1 MHIALALLV
10 ALLGAAH
17 DSAAVERRVDSLMAR
32 MTLAQKLD
40 LIGGVDDMFIR
51 SIPALG
57 WPRLKM
63 SDGPMGV
70 RTWGPTT
77 GYAIGIGLAASWDP
91 DLAYTVG
98 QRLGRDARAR
108 GVHFLLGPG
117 VNIYRAP
124 MDARNFEY
132 MGEDPYLAGR
142 TAVGYVRGVQSEGVV
157 ATIKHYAANNQ
168 EYDRHNVSSDVDEQ
182 TLREIYLPAFEA
194 AVRDG
199 HVGALMDSYNLLNGV
214 HATQSA
220 WLNDTVAKRD
230 WGFDGIIMSDWD
242 ATYDGVAA
250 ANGGLDLEMPWGKF
264 MNRATLEPAVRAGT
278 VSEATIDDKV
288 RRILRLAI
296 RFGFLDREQTDLGV
310 PVYDRDDRAVAL
322 RTARE
327 GMVLLKNEGSLLP
340 LDTTRVRTIAVIGPD
355 AWPARPSGG
364 GSAEITAF
372 APVSILEGIGNHGH
386 VKVLYARG
394 LPTDTEIVEATVFR
408 TDTSRG
414 LREEVF
420 DNPDFTGQPIRTSAV
435 WALHP
440 GDRQPVPAGGRA
452 VRWSGTYTPATTGRY
467 LVIADAP
474 EGFRLLINDSVVV
487 EQHPVEGT
495 TMHWAEVSLVG
506 GQAARVQL
514 DLVVRWSRAPRVVLG
529 FRAMDSLVSPQAKA
543 IAKAADVAVVAV
555 GFDPS
560 NEHEGADRTFSLPWG
575 QDSLI
580 NAIAAVNPR
589 TVVTVTAGGGVDM
602 VPWLSHVPAVL
613 HTWYPGQEGG
623 TAVADVLFGA
633 VNPEGRL
640 PVSFERR
647 WEDNPTHDTYYAANG
662 HVAYRE
668 GVFLGYRYYTGSTTK
683 PLFPFGYGLSYT
695 TFTFSRLRVSPG
707 HVASFDVTNTGHRAG
722 AEVAQLYVGDPS
734 ARIKRPMK
742 ELKGFQKV
750 RLAPGQTKRV
760 TLSLDDRAFSYWD
773 ASAHRWR
780 MDPGQFVI
788 YVGDSS
794 EHTPLTT
801 TVTIR

>member
-1 MHIALALLV
+1 MHLAIALLFAFHSGV
-10 ALLGAAH
+10 P
-17 DSAAVERRVDSLMAR
+17 DSAVVERRVDSLLAR
-32 MTLAQKLD
+32 MSLDQKLD

-51 SIPALG
+51 SIPAVG

-142 TAVGYVRGVQSEGVV
+142 SVVGYVRGVQSEGVV
-157 ATIKHYAANNQ
+157 ATVKHFVANNQ
-168 EYDRHNVSSDVDEQ
+168 EYDRHNVSSDVDER

-199 HVGALMDSYNLLNGV
+199 HAGALMDSYNLVNGV

-230 WGFDGIIMSDWD
+230 WGFDGIMMSDWD

-250 ANGGLDLEMPWGKF
+250 ANGGLDLEMPSGKF
-264 MNRATLEPAVRAGT
+264 MNRDVLEPAVRAGT

-288 RRILRLAI
+288 RRILRIAI
-296 RFGFLDREQTDLGV
+296 RFGFLDRQQADLSI
-310 PVYDRDDRAVAL
+310 PLYDKEDRAVAL
-322 RTARE
+322 RTAQE
-327 GMVLLKNEGSLLP
+327 GMVLLKNDGNVLP
-340 LDTTRVRTIAVIGPD
+340 LDTARVHTIAVIGPD

-372 APVSILEGIGNHGH
+372 APVSILEGIANYGR

-394 LPTDTEIVEATVFR
+394 LPTDTDIVYATVFR
-408 TDTSRG
+408 TDTTRG

-420 DNPDFTGQPIRTSAV
+420 DNPDFTGTPIRTGMM
-435 WALHP
+435 WALAP
-440 GDRQPVPAGGRA
+440 SDRQPVPAGGRA
-452 VRWSGTYTPATTGRY
+452 IRWSGTYTPATTGRY

-474 EGFRLLINDSVVV
+474 ETFRLTINDSVVV
-487 EQHPVEGT
+487 EQHPVEGA
-495 TMHWAEVSLVG
+495 TMRSAEVPLTA
-506 GQAARVQL
+506 GQPVRVRF
-514 DLVVRWSRAPRVVLG
+514 DLVLRWSTNPRVILG
-529 FRAMDSLVSPQAKA
+529 LRAVDSLVSPEAKA
-543 IAKAADVAVVAV
+543 IAKAADAAVVAV
-555 GFDPS
+555 GFDPE
-560 NEHEGADRTFSLPWG
+560 NEHEGADRTFALPWG
-575 QDSLI
+575 QGSLI
-580 NAIAAVNPR
+580 NAIAALNPR
-589 TVVTVTAGGGVDM
+589 TVVTLTAGGGADM
-602 VPWLSHVPAVL
+602 QPWLSHVPALL

-640 PVSFERR
+640 PVSLERR
-647 WEDNPTHDTYYAANG
+647 WEDNPTHDNYYATNG

-668 GVFLGYRYYTGSTTK
+668 GVFVGYRYYTGSTTK
-683 PLFPFGYGLSYT
+683 ALFPFGYGLSYT
-695 TFTFSRLRVSPG
+695 TFSFSRLSVSTA
-707 HVASFDVTNTGHRAG
+707 HVVSFDVTNTGHRAG
-722 AEVAQLYVGDPS
+722 AEVAQVYVGDPS
-734 ARIKRPMK
+734 ALVKRPMK
-742 ELKGFQKV
+742 ELKAFQKV
-750 RLAPGQTKRV
+750 RLAPGQTKRI

-773 ASAHRWR
+773 EASHRWR
-780 MDPGQFVI
+780 IDPGQFVI

-794 EHTPLTT
+794 EHTPLTAPL
-801 TVTIR
+801 TIH